1 VHAVFHDAK
10 DILVVTMQGGHCQIL
25 SICEP
30 MPSLICKT
38 VWGLDALSCHPAIV
52 DANPL
57 GLEPSAKVTNPM
69 QHTAVALLP
78 SIGRPTGHFYPDHG
92 CELSWTLDT
101 VALEDLGK
109 QDAKGQV
116 DVLMCVPDLEKAQ
129 CACADLPEA
138 TKVAKNC
145 PTKDF
150 FACAV
155 VLSLWMTR
163 CRGISRPSLS
173 AISATRFNVC
183 ERTSQKWLAP

>member
-1 VHAVFHDAK
+1 MFHDAK

-57 GLEPSAKVTNPM
+57 GLEPSVKVTNPM
-69 QHTAVALLP
+69 QHTAMALLS
-78 SIGRPTGHFYPDHG
+78 SIGRPTGHFYRDHG
-92 CELSWTLDT
+92 CELSWTLDA

-116 DVLMCVPDLEKAQ
+116 DVLMRVPDLEKVQ
-129 CACADLPEA
+129 CACLELASGNQSGQELPHQRILCLYCCV
-138 TKVAKNC
+138 VALDDEMPWHLKAI
-145 PTKDF
+145 P
-150 FACAV
+150 
-155 VLSLWMTR
+155 LSHLCHTVQ
-163 CRGISRPSLS
+163 CL
-173 AISATRFNVC
+173 
-183 ERTSQKWLAP
+183 